1 MPEKRVVLKNCG
13 VIDPRDIDS
22 YIASDGFRALD
33 KALQNMTPLEVIEEI
48 KSSGLRGRGG
58 AGFPTGLKWDLASK
72 APGDE
77 KYVICNADEGEVGTF
92 KDRYTLEGDPFS
104 PIEAIAIASYA
115 VGAKK
120 AYIYLRAEYD
130 YLLDTLEGAIS
141 QAKDRGFLDR
151 GDFSVHIEVY
161 EGAGAYVCGEESA
174 LIESI
179 EGKRGDCRPRPPF
192 PPSEGLWGKP
202 TIVNNLET
210 LMNIPRII
218 LEGAEWFS
226 QIGTE
231 QSKGTKVFSVAG
243 DVEKPGVYELIM
255 GSPLRELVEDLALAK
270 DTKMVQMGGASG
282 RIVPY
287 EDIDTPL
294 AFEGV
299 LGAGGVI
306 VFNESRDV
314 IEMVRKNAEFF
325 EEESCGKCFPCREGT
340 KRMFEILTRF
350 SRGEGSRREL
360 RFLEDL
366 AETMMLASLCG
377 LGQAAPNSLVD
388 TLKYYRSEYES
399 RIQETGPVI
408 SSE

>member
-13 VIDPRDIDS
+13 VIDPKDIDS
-22 YIASDGFRALD
+22 YIANDGFSALD

-48 KSSGLRGRGG
+48 KNSGLRGRGG

-92 KDRYTLEGDPFS
+92 KDRYALEGDPFS
-104 PIEAIAIASYA
+104 LIEAIAIASYA
-115 VGAKK
+115 VGANN
-120 AYIYLRAEYD
+120 AYIYLRAEYH

-151 GDFSVHIEVY
+151 GDFTVHIEVY

-210 LMNIPRII
+210 LMNIPGII
-218 LEGAEWFS
+218 LEGAEWFN

-231 QSKGTKVFSVAG
+231 RSKGTKVFSVAG

-255 GSPLRELVEDLALAK
+255 GSPLRELVEDLALAR
-270 DTKMVQMGGASG
+270 DTKMVQVGGASG

-287 EDIDTPL
+287 EDIDTQL

-340 KRMFEILTRF
+340 KRMLEILTRF

-399 RIQETGPVI
+399 RIRKTEPVI
-408 SSE
+408 NSE